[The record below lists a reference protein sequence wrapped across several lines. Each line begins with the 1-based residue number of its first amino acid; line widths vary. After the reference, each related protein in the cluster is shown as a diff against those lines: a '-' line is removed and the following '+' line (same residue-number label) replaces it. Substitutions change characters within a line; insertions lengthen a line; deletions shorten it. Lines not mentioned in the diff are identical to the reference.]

1 MPYLSEF
8 LSVLVIHTLGL
19 VSPGPDFLMI
29 TKNSLVY
36 PRRMGVYSSVGLAMS
51 ILVHVTY
58 CLIGIGLIISKSIL
72 LFSLIK
78 FLGAGYL
85 IFIGYKSLRSKK
97 KRAEPSQL
105 EVKRDLSKWGAVR
118 MGFVTN
124 LLNPKATLFFLAIL
138 TQVIHPETPKSV
150 QVFYELTMSGTTFIY
165 FAMVAGIFSH
175 QFIRSRISSIQN
187 RLEKIFGV
195 LLIAL
200 GIKVAFSASK

>member
-1 MPYLSEF
+1 
-8 LSVLVIHTLGL
+8 
-19 VSPGPDFLMI
+19 
-29 TKNSLVY
+29 
-36 PRRMGVYSSVGLAMS
+36 MG

-85 IFIGYKSLRSKK
+85 IFIGYKSLRAKK
-97 KRAEPSQL
+97 KSVDSSQL
-105 EVKRDLSKWGAVR
+105 EVKQDLSKWGAMR
-118 MGFVTN
+118 MGFITN
-124 LLNPKATLFFLAIL
+124 LLNPKATLFFLAIF
-138 TQVIHPETPKSV
+138 TQVIHPQTPKSV
-150 QVFYELTMSGTTFIY
+150 QIVYGLTMSGTTFLY
-165 FAMVAGIFSH
+165 FAMVALIFSH